1 MATLSAATR
10 RNSNASSTSSSPRP
24 SLSGCCGNVSRM
36 SSLNEEDLETAASNN
51 ARSDTNSVING
62 FGEVTLNK
70 CGRSRLCSER
80 SDSGISDCSS
90 IAAPSAHSHCQCA
103 STLLMNKKFSISEE
117 KETCSEKLSET
128 IIHGACKS
136 GKISSVA
143 CENIQSRAPDMTS
156 GFSSGSNSSNRSNTV
171 PSHSAVSNVSPCS
184 SSSAKCSAKK
194 TDSLKQQSSVDS
206 GVHVDVG
213 TCPSPDIATGNVS
226 ARKKELASSQEQQK
240 QKDICDQA
248 LRHVSGIVQARSA
261 LLSAA
266 QEEETKPKSTPRKK
280 TNDHPPPISTSHEHS
295 TNYQKVM
302 AFWKR

>member
-1 MATLSAATR
+1 
-10 RNSNASSTSSSPRP
+10 
-24 SLSGCCGNVSRM
+24 M

-51 ARSDTNSVING
+51 VCSDTNSVING
-62 FGEVTLNK
+62 FGEMTLTK

-103 STLLMNKKFSISEE
+103 TTLLLSKKFSISEE

-128 IIHGACKS
+128 MVHGACES
-136 GKISSVA
+136 GKTSSVA
-143 CENIQSRAPDMTS
+143 CENIQSRAIDMTS
-156 GFSSGSNSSNRSNTV
+156 GFSSGSNSSNTV
-171 PSHSAVSNVSPCS
+171 PLHSAVSNVSPCS

-194 TDSLKQQSSVDS
+194 TDSLKQQNSVDS

-213 TCPSPDIATGNVS
+213 TCLSPDIATGNVS
-226 ARKKELASSQEQQK
+226 ARKKVLASSQEQQK
-240 QKDICDQA
+240 QKDICDEA

-266 QEEETKPKSTPRKK
+266 QEEETKPKSSPRKK
-280 TNDHPPPISTSHEHS
+280 TNNHPPPISTSHEHS
-295 TNYQKVM
+295 TNYQKAM

>member
-1 MATLSAATR
+1 
-10 RNSNASSTSSSPRP
+10 
-24 SLSGCCGNVSRM
+24 M

-51 ARSDTNSVING
+51 ACSDTNSVING
-62 FGEVTLNK
+62 FVEITPTK

-103 STLLMNKKFSISEE
+103 TTLLLSKKFSISEE
-117 KETCSEKLSET
+117 KETCSEKLSEKT
-128 IIHGACKS
+128 VHGACKS
-136 GKISSVA
+136 RNLSSVA
-143 CENIQSRAPDMTS
+143 CENIQSKATGMT
-156 GFSSGSNSSNRSNTV
+156 SGSNSSNTM
-171 PSHSAVSNVSPCS
+171 PSHSAVSNVAPCS

-206 GVHVDVG
+206 GVDVG
-213 TCPSPDIATGNVS
+213 TCPPPDIPTGNVS
-226 ARKKELASSQEQQK
+226 ARKKELASSREQQK
-240 QKDICDQA
+240 EKDVYDAA

-266 QEEETKPKSTPRKK
+266 QEETKPKSTPPKK
-280 TNDHPPPISTSHEHS
+280 TNDRRPPPISTSHEHS
-295 TNYQKVM
+295 TNYQKAM

>member
-1 MATLSAATR
+1 
-10 RNSNASSTSSSPRP
+10 
-24 SLSGCCGNVSRM
+24 M

-51 ARSDTNSVING
+51 ACSDTNSVING
-62 FGEVTLNK
+62 FGEMTLTK

-103 STLLMNKKFSISEE
+103 TTLLLNKKFSISEE
-117 KETCSEKLSET
+117 KETCREKLSET
-128 IIHGACKS
+128 VVHGACKS

-143 CENIQSRAPDMTS
+143 CENIQFRATDKIS
-156 GFSSGSNSSNRSNTV
+156 GVSSGNNTV

-184 SSSAKCSAKK
+184 SSSAKFSAKK

-206 GVHVDVG
+206 GVHMDVG
-213 TCPSPDIATGNVS
+213 TCPSSDIPTGNVS

-240 QKDICDQA
+240 TKDVCDEA
-248 LRHVSGIVQARSA
+248 LRNVSGIVQARSA
-261 LLSAA
+261 VLSAA